1 MDDTLS
7 AVSTRDV
14 DLMASFG
21 VDVDADAVRAAGETA
36 SSQRRAAPVD
46 LDFVAEEAAE
56 QAADQAANQ
65 VAQEAAESVVSAVST
80 FKRRWGSSRSRSRR
94 SASPPPP
101 PRPPALSAEQV
112 ARQEQ
117 LQREWL
123 LNEMRDMQERQSSA
137 AVELP
142 SEHASLAEVEWQYR
156 SALEREAHVSSSE
169 QVEELFKMAARGLE
183 LGNRKTLRLPLDG
196 IASDIVRKMPRYRPV
211 LHRIARD
218 MSGGALG
225 ASSNPWQQLGR
236 MVATQC
242 ASHCMSVML
251 DDSPAPSAAAPVQPR
266 GRAVLE
272 DP

>member
-21 VDVDADAVRAAGETA
+21 VDVNADAVRAAGETA
-36 SSQRRAAPVD
+36 TSQRRAAPVD

-56 QAADQAANQ
+56 QAADQ

-80 FKRRWGSSRSRSRR
+80 FKRRWGSSRSRSR
-94 SASPPPP
+94 SSPPPP

-142 SEHASLAEVEWQYR
+142 SDQASLAEVEWQYR